1 MEKIS
6 KLKLKFIDLFI
17 LDKTDLS
24 MRKTNIF
31 GAIFRQT
38 YINIWL

>member
-17 LDKTDLS
+17 LDTDLS